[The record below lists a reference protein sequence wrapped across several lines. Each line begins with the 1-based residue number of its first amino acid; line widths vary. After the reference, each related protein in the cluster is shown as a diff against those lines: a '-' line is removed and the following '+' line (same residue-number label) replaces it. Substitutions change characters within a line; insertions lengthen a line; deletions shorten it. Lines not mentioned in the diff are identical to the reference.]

1 MTRNDI
7 MYRLMDIT
15 HVITDDIERINE
27 ERRAY
32 SPDEVM
38 DLINS
43 YAERLI
49 DLRHEMGSRI

>member
-7 MYRLMDIT
+7 MAKLIDIT
-15 HVITDDIERINE
+15 HVITTDIESINE
-27 ERRAY
+27 EQRQY

>member
-7 MYRLMDIT
+7 MCKLMDIT
-15 HVITDDIERINE
+15 HEITSDIERIND
-27 ERRAY
+27 ERRQY

-43 YAERLI
+43 YAEQLI
-49 DLRHEMGSRI
+49 DLRHEMGSRV

>member
-15 HVITDDIERINE
+15 HGITDDIERINE